1 MSSRTRLKQLLI
13 AAFVLWPVAGI
24 TIGFFAYGQVAT
36 VPFVMMMIALAAAA
50 AVSMLTLN
58 QSQNEVSEVNKNH
71 SRTKRQL
78 QELQLKI
85 DRFEYDSKKA
95 GELRRIVLNSTQEKD
110 HSLRNMALS
119 LDHAMDEVLE
129 LTDVAADTPDFIE
142 QIKTRAEGMKR
153 YSADLQSL
161 ARLEL
166 KSELPTNHE
175 VNFLTE
181 MGRLIEEWSAIG
193 KPKKVKVKLE
203 NREDEIPLFSD
214 MLWVENIL
222 TRVALALIRMNEQTT
237 LNIHLIGYLDAE
249 MGDALRIEFSIE
261 GREFNE
267 QQLKHLLTEYV
278 SILEDGQEVGPGLA
292 FVVARRMAQIL
303 NGTIDVGSSGETI
316 EVVVII
322 PRNPAIMDE
331 SDDNVII

>member
-1 MSSRTRLKQLLI
+1 VSNRTRLKQLLI
-13 AAFVLWPVAGI
+13 AAFVLWPLAGVI
-24 TIGFFAYGQVAT
+24 IGFFGYNQVAT
-36 VPFVMMMIALAAAA
+36 VPFVLMMTALVAAAL
-50 AVSMLTLN
+50 VSVLTLN

-119 LDHAMDEVLE
+119 LDHAMDEILE
-129 LTDVAADTPDFIE
+129 LTDKADDTPDFVE
-142 QIKTRAEGMKR
+142 QIRTRAEGMKR

-175 VNFLTE
+175 VNFLVE
-181 MGRLIEEWSAIG
+181 MDRLIEEWSTIG
-193 KPKKVKVKLE
+193 KSKKVKVKLE

-222 TRVALALIRMNEQTT
+222 TRVALALVRMNEQTT

-249 MGDALRIEFSIE
+249 MGDALRIEFTIA
-261 GREFNE
+261 GRELDE

-278 SILEDGQEVGPGLA
+278 SILEDGQEIGPGLA

-303 NGTIDVGSSGETI
+303 NGSIDVDCNDDTL

-322 PRNPAIMDE
+322 PRNPAIMDD